1 MARRTAGGL
10 ENPLG
15 ARALYIFRDG
25 QDTGYAS
32 QRSMIFQQLSTAGL
46 PYPFDTWDEYER
58 CIEDMITTGIL
69 EEISECRWDVRPVP
83 RLGTNEVRFC
93 EEDVLFLNQAIDDL
107 DKGPPDLA
115 LYQSPLGPLRGKKC
129 DLLS

>member
-1 MARRTAGGL
+1 MNSLSRAPEAASRWL
-10 ENPLG
+10 EKVCSWEFQTVVPAHFDAPL
-15 ARALYIFRDG
+15 RLSPSQF
-25 QDTGYAS
+25 AS
-32 QRSMIFQQLSTAGL
+32 TFG
-46 PYPFDTWDEYER
+46 F
-58 CIEDMITTGIL
+58 L
-69 EEISECRWDVRPVP
+69 EK
-83 RLGTNEVRFC
+83 GTNEVRFC